1 MAEKIYNLAEALTK
15 ARNTK
20 LYEALIN
27 ATSRAFV
34 IIFMMS
40 GLLFVNSLL
49 PQNFK
54 LTLLQDSLSRIY
66 TLIPLFIA
74 YYFGSQLKDKTLGII
89 SVIVSI
95 LLLQDSFRAEN
106 VIISLFLTLVVVLIN
121 VVIDYALNKIK
132 YPNQIPSTALEVII
146 TWITNI
152 LTLVI
157 SVLLVSITPGLSLIQ
172 TFAQWILFIGVSPV
186 FYFAIIILSGLFWTV
201 GLHGDRLTGP
211 FFEPFLFI
219 ALLHNL
225 IGMDSS
231 FIINSSFHVIFA
243 SGSGSGITLGL
254 IIALLLFSKNKQYK
268 STAKE
273 NIVSG
278 LFNINEGV
286 VFGLPI
292 VENKAFIIPFM
303 LAPIVSTVYGYV
315 MTSLHV
321 IDPFIY
327 AIPWVT
333 PPLFKSFIASG
344 GQLTPVLV
352 EFGAYIL
359 CVMMYTPF
367 VIKSNKETSH
377 E

>member
-1 MAEKIYNLAEALTK
+1 MTEKLYNLAESMTK

-34 IIFMMS
+34 MIFMMS

-54 LTLLQDSLSRIY
+54 LTLLEDTLSRIY

-74 YYFGSQLKDKTLGII
+74 YYFGAQLKDKTLGII

-106 VIISLFLTLVVVLIN
+106 VIVALLVTLIVVMIHVVVE
-121 VVIDYALNKIK
+121 YGLNKIK
-132 YPNQIPSTALEVII
+132 FPKQIPSTALDVII
-146 TWITNI
+146 NWIANI

-157 SVLLVSITPGLSLIQ
+157 SVILVSIVPSLSLIQ
-172 TFAQWILFIGVSPV
+172 TLAQWILFIGVSPV
-186 FYFAIIILSGLFWTV
+186 FYFTIIILSGLFWTV

-211 FFEPFLFI
+211 FFEPFLFS

-231 FIINSSFHVIFA
+231 YIINSSFHVIYA
-243 SGSGSGITLGL
+243 SGSGSGITMGL
-254 IIALLLFSKNKQYK
+254 IIALLLFSRNKQYK
-268 STAKE
+268 ITAKE

-315 MTSLHV
+315 MTALHV
-321 IDPFIY
+321 IDPFVY

-333 PPLFKSFIASG
+333 PPLLKSFIASG
-344 GQLTPVLV
+344 GQLVPVLV
-352 EFGAYIL
+352 ELGAYLL
-359 CVMMYTPF
+359 CVMIYTPF
-367 VIKSNKETSH
+367 VIKSNKESNH